1 MGEFFSIVE
10 GDGFDEGPWYCAEGV
25 YDRAGYGV
33 GSSVVDFARQEV
45 AVFAFDQSEDGR
57 TALPAQYKVGF
68 PVAGT
73 ASAMDDLRALL
84 DAHAA
89 SRPPPIRH
97 CRGEL
102 CGRANIPDPGGFGK
116 SASHRL

>member
-1 MGEFFSIVE
+1 M
-10 GDGFDEGPWYCAEGV
+10 
-25 YDRAGYGV
+25 
-33 GSSVVDFARQEV
+33 
-45 AVFAFDQSEDGR
+45 FAFDQGEDGR

-89 SRPPPIRH
+89 RQQAAHPPRIAPPSSFAMGLPQVLI
-97 CRGEL
+97 E
-102 CGRANIPDPGGFGK
+102 RAPVRL
-116 SASHRL
+116 SA